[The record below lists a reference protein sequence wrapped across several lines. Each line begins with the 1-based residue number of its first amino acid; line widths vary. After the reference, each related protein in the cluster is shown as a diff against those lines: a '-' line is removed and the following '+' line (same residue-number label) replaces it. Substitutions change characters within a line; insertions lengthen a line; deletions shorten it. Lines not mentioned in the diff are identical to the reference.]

1 MISVMLKQNRISLVF
16 KYNMRTIQRIFW
28 RSNLNYKYCIM
39 RIISLTELMNR
50 LLILTSDGAQIEKN
64 VVNMK
69 VAILVNQIDL

>member
-28 RSNLNYKYCIM
+28 RSYLNYKYCIM
-39 RIISLTELMNR
+39 RIIILTELMNK
-50 LLILTSDGAQIEKN
+50 LLILTSDGAETEKN
-64 VVNMK
+64 LVNMK